1 MEVQT
6 VRKIAL
12 VVLIVALGVG
22 FSFARNSNSGFGPD
36 GLDELEK
43 QKGQFK
49 TTLIHPDADFAGYS
63 KLCPKRVLLQFRG
76 PGPAQDEST
85 MGSLIK
91 KKNSGPP
98 IPEGEDLETF
108 RRVISDAFASEME
121 SCEIFELVNEAGPET
136 LYVRVMIADIVTDI
150 ASKSGT
156 SEKPFSAQ
164 GTIMFDLIDAETVI
178 IQARFSEHSKS
189 KKAKD
194 PMMPPEAGAQWVN
207 IWTWAEQAAAD
218 LHQELERMVNQG

>member
-1 MEVQT
+1 MRRIVL
-6 VRKIAL
+6 VAL
-12 VVLIVALGVG
+12 VLALSVG
-22 FSFARNSNSGFGPD
+22 FGFARNSNSGFGPD

-49 TTLIHPDADFAGYS
+49 TTLVHPDADFAGYS
-63 KLCPKRVLLQFRG
+63 KICPKRVLLQFRG
-76 PGPAQDEST
+76 SGPPRDEST
-85 MGSLIK
+85 MGSLVR
-91 KKNSGPP
+91 KKNSGPA
-98 IPEGEDLETF
+98 IPEGEDVETL
-108 RRVISDAFASEME
+108 RQVVSDAFASEMG
-121 SCEIFELVNEAGPET
+121 SCEVFELVEKAGTET
-136 LYVRVMIADIVTDI
+136 LFIRVMIADIVTDI
-150 ASKSGT
+150 ASKSGR

-164 GTIMFDLIDAETVI
+164 GTIIFDLIDAETGI

-218 LHQELERMVNQG
+218 LHQELKRMVNQG

>member
-1 MEVQT
+1 MRRIVL
-6 VRKIAL
+6 VAL
-12 VVLIVALGVG
+12 VLALSVG
-22 FSFARNSNSGFGPD
+22 FGFARNSNSGFGPD
-36 GLDELEK
+36 GHDELEK

-49 TTLIHPDADFAGYS
+49 TTLVHPDADFAGYS
-63 KLCPKRVLLQFRG
+63 KICPKRVLLQFRG
-76 PGPAQDEST
+76 SGPARDEST
-85 MGSLIK
+85 MGSMVR
-91 KKNSGPP
+91 KKNSGPA
-98 IPEGEDLETF
+98 IPEGEDVETL
-108 RRVISDAFASEME
+108 RQVVSAAFASEMG
-121 SCEIFELVNEAGPET
+121 SCEVFELVEEAGTET
-136 LYVRVMIADIVTDI
+136 LFIRVMIADIVTDI
-150 ASKSGT
+150 ASKSGK

-164 GTIMFDLIDAETVI
+164 GTIIFDLIDAETGI

>member
-1 MEVQT
+1 VEVLT
-6 VRKIAL
+6 VRRIVI
-12 VVLIVALGVG
+12 VVLVMALGVG
-22 FSFARNSNSGFGPD
+22 FGFARNSSSGFGPE

-49 TTLIHPDADFAGYS
+49 TTLINPDADFAGYS

-76 PGPAQDEST
+76 SGPAQDEKT
-85 MGSLIK
+85 MGSLVR
-91 KKNSGPP
+91 KKNSGPA
-98 IPEGEDLETF
+98 IPEGEDVETL
-108 RRVISDAFASEME
+108 RQVVSDAFASEMG
-121 SCEIFELVNEAGPET
+121 SCEIFELVNEADPET

-150 ASKSGT
+150 AKKSSK

-164 GTIMFDLIDAETVI
+164 GTIIFDLIDAETGI

-194 PMMPPEAGAQWVN
+194 PIAPPETGAQWVN
-207 IWTWAEQAAAD
+207 IWTWVDQAATE
-218 LHQELERMVNQG
+218 LRLELERIRSQD

>member
-1 MEVQT
+1 MRRIVL
-6 VRKIAL
+6 VAL
-12 VVLIVALGVG
+12 VLALSVG
-22 FSFARNSNSGFGPD
+22 FGFARNSNSGFGPD

-49 TTLIHPDADFAGYS
+49 TTLVHPDADFAGYS
-63 KLCPKRVLLQFRG
+63 KICPKRVLLQFRG
-76 PGPAQDEST
+76 SGPARDEST
-85 MGSLIK
+85 MGSMVR
-91 KKNSGPP
+91 KKNSGPA
-98 IPEGEDLETF
+98 IPEGEDVETL
-108 RRVISDAFASEME
+108 RQVVSDAFASEMG
-121 SCEIFELVNEAGPET
+121 SCEVFELVEEAGTET
-136 LYVRVMIADIVTDI
+136 LFIRVMIADIVTDI
-150 ASKSGT
+150 ASKSGK

-164 GTIMFDLIDAETVI
+164 GTIIFDLIDAETGI

-218 LHQELERMVNQG
+218 LHQELKRMVNQG